1 MAGRPS
7 KPAKDRRTR
16 RIILNLSENEYQ
28 ALVRAARYEEDVMR
42 YTRRV
47 LLRHLKSKGVK
58 R

>member
-1 MAGRPS
+1 M
-7 KPAKDRRTR
+7 
-16 RIILNLSENEYQ
+16 LNLSENEYQ